1 MSRKKPTFTK
11 PFDEA
16 LIRARLIEEMMIED
30 GWSKFDESLFAN
42 KETLAL
48 FARHANAALR
58 VFKWIEERENNI
70 RPSELD

>member
-1 MSRKKPTFTK
+1 MSRKKPTYSK

-42 KETLAL
+42 TKAVAV

-70 RPSELD
+70 RPSDI